1 MSILLYDS
9 FTTLDIVG
17 SYESLAGIPN
27 MQTEHLRQTDTS
39 PLIWESLSI
48 LSDRRT
54 L

>member
-27 MQTEHLRQTDTS
+27 MQTEYLRQTA
-39 PLIWESLSI
+39 
-48 LSDRRT
+48 
-54 L
+54 